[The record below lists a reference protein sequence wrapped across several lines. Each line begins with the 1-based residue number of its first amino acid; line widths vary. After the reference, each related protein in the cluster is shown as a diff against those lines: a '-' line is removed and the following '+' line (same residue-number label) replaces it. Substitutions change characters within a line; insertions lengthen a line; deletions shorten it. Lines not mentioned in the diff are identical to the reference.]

1 MNSDERLTII
11 KERSYEVTKGNEII
25 QRACHDLTAGEQ
37 KLFAFLVS
45 KIRPDDP
52 ENQIYE
58 FSLTEYC
65 RVLGVEANNGKNNYL
80 VRKSIKALR
89 DKSFQL
95 KLENGTV
102 TFCGWINKPW
112 INEGSGK
119 IRIRF
124 DDDVQRFLVGLL
136 NRGTYTQYQLLSI
149 LPMKSMYSIRIYE
162 LLKSYAY
169 QNRRQRFDLE
179 DLKQSLVCTHYKRF
193 PDFRRKVLD
202 PATMEIN
209 RYTDIEMSWDPVTT
223 GRKVVALEFEI
234 KQKDAWDRSIAQ
246 NRANRLLDNQVP
258 GQMNIYDFMKTE

>member
-1 MNSDERLTII
+1 MEQDERLTII
-11 KERSYEVTKGNEII
+11 QERSYEVTKGNEII
-25 QRACHDLTAGEQ
+25 QKACHDLTVGEQ

-52 ENQIYE
+52 ENLIYE

-65 RVLGVEANNGKNNYL
+65 RVLGVEANSGRNNEL
-80 VRKSIKALR
+80 AKKSLKALMT
-89 DKSFQL
+89 KVFEL
-95 KLENGTV
+95 KLEDGTI
-102 TFCGWINKPW
+102 TYCGWIDKPW

-119 IRIRF
+119 IKIRF

-162 LLKSYAY
+162 LLKSYVW

-179 DLKQSLVCTHYKRF
+179 DMKRSLACQHYKRF

-209 RYTDIEMSWDPVTT
+209 RYTDIEMSWEPITT
-223 GRKVVALEFEI
+223 GRKVIALEFEI
-234 KQKDAWDRSIAQ
+234 RQKDAMERSIAK
-246 NRANRLLDNQVP
+246 NLANNLLDHQVP
-258 GQMNIYDFMKTE
+258 GQMNIYDYYQ